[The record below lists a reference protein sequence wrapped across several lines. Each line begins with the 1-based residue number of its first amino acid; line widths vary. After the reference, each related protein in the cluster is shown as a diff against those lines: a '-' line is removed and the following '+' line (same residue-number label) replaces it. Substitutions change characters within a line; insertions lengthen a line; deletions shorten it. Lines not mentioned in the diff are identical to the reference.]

1 MRGIDDLEVGGRV
14 VLLRADLNVPL
25 DGAEITDDGR
35 IRASLP
41 TITKLADRGARVL
54 ICAHLGR
61 PRGSTYAERAAGGP
75 SLAPVAARLADL
87 LGSEVTLAGDVAG
100 PAAAA
105 VAAGLA
111 DGQVGMLE
119 NVRFEPGETSKDD
132 ARRAELAARLA
143 ALAQLYV
150 GDGFGAMHRKHAS
163 VYDLPGLLPHAA
175 GYLVLAEVAMLRRLT
190 QDPARPYV
198 VVLGGAKPSDKLAV
212 IENLLDQ
219 ADRLIIAGGM
229 SYTFLKARGHEVGQS
244 LLEADMI
251 PQVAAVLAE
260 AAGRGVEI
268 VLPVDL
274 VGATGYA
281 PGAEHQVF
289 PVTGFPADRESL
301 DMGPATRELFASK
314 LADAQTVFWNGP
326 AGVFE
331 FPAFAAGTRAVAE
344 AISRVRGLTV
354 VGGGD
359 SAAAVRA
366 LGFADDSFTHI
377 STGGG
382 ASLEYLEGR
391 DLPGLVA
398 LEDNG

>member
-41 TITKLADRGARVL
+41 TITKLAGRGARVL

-260 AAGRGVEI
+260 AAGHGVEI

-281 PGAEHQVF
+281 PDAEHQVF
-289 PVTGFPADRESL
+289 PVASFPADRESL